1 MKKEF
6 FIITLKYMLLIGM
19 FTMAIAKASTAQTF
33 TKKTSSGGGF
43 DTSVGMSTGESIKID
58 GETFNIFETES
69 GSKYIKCT
77 SPRTGNEYAVWVGT
91 ITTYEFE
98 GRKVYQS
105 RSGSFCVYK
114 VSSNSGNP
122 YPVWLD
128 MQE

>member
-58 GETFNIFETES
+58 GETFELFETNS
-69 GSKYIKCT
+69 GSKYMKCT
-77 SPRTGNEYAVWVGT
+77 SPRTGKEYAVWVGDL
-91 ITTYEFE
+91 TTYEFE

-114 VSSNSGNP
+114 LSSNSGNP

-128 MQE
+128 MQ